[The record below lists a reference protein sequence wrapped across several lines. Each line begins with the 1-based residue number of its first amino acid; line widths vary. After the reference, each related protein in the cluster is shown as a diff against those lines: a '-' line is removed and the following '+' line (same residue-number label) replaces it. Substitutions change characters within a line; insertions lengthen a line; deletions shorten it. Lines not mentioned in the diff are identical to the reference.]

1 MCVCFSYYIECFSYC
16 IAGEECRN
24 MDMMADPL
32 IQPLSEKMTFIER
45 VANSITKRKRS
56 TPQKFLGRLL
66 SIHHLW
72 VYNKQTLLNRKCN
85 NGFCNIDAM

>member
-1 MCVCFSYYIECFSYC
+1 
-16 IAGEECRN
+16 
-24 MDMMADPL
+24 MDVMADPL

-66 SIHHLW
+66 SVHQLW
-72 VYNKQTLLNRKCN
+72 VYIRQTLLIFKCN
-85 NGFCNIDAM
+85 NGFCNIDMT

>member
-1 MCVCFSYYIECFSYC
+1 
-16 IAGEECRN
+16 

-56 TPQKFLGRLL
+56 TPQRFLGRLL
-66 SIHHLW
+66 SVYHLW
-72 VYNKQTLLNRKCN
+72 VYIRQTLLILKCN
-85 NGFCNIDAM
+85 NCLCNIDIA

>member
-1 MCVCFSYYIECFSYC
+1 MCVRECFSYYIAHC
-16 IAGEECRN
+16 AGEECRN

-56 TPQKFLGRLL
+56 TPQRFLGRLL
-66 SIHHLW
+66 SVYHLW
-72 VYNKQTLLNRKCN
+72 VYIRQTLLILKCN
-85 NGFCNIDAM
+85 NCFCNIDIA

>member
-1 MCVCFSYYIECFSYC
+1 
-16 IAGEECRN
+16 

-56 TPQKFLGRLL
+56 TPQRFLGRLL
-66 SIHHLW
+66 SVYHLW
-72 VYNKQTLLNRKCN
+72 VYIRQTLLILKCN
-85 NGFCNIDAM
+85 NCFCNIDIA